1 MRESLTIVAEE
12 GLVSLSC
19 SGDISR
25 LLLALKLQKSAHI
38 KRKPLLFMNILKIMT
53 ASMSGTFRG
62 RNRGTNLQ
70 ESLWAK
76 HKRLSED
83 LWKGLRKMGLE
94 PFVEDPD
101 DRLCTV
107 NTIKVPTFIPRPRP
121 NCGNPLDGS
130 SID

>member
-1 MRESLTIVAEE
+1 MSF
-12 GLVSLSC
+12 SC
-19 SGDISR
+19 CGDIFR
-25 LLLALKLQKSAHI
+25 LLLALRLQRPSHI
-38 KRKPLLFMNILKIMT
+38 QRESPAKPLLFMNTLKIMT